1 MADTAGALLAASAG
15 RAARSDARLVLAHL
29 LKTTK
34 ERLIMHPELE
44 VAPEVKATYLE
55 ALEKI
60 SRGCPIAYVT
70 GVREFYGRPFAVTPD
85 VLVPRPDTET
95 LVEEAIALIA
105 REGIE
110 NVLDLGTGSG
120 IIAVTIALEA
130 PSATVFATDES
141 PAALAVARGNAQRL
155 GARVSFFEGSW
166 FDALAQ
172 EGAPQSFN
180 LIVSNPPYIDPADSH
195 MAALSFEP
203 RGALTDEV
211 DGLQDLKAIIERA
224 PQHLAA
230 SGVLLLEHGYDQGEA
245 VRAMLSAA
253 GFEDVRTVQDLA
265 GNDRVSG
272 GRRRP

>member
-1 MADTAGALLAASAG
+1 MTDTVGTLLAAAAG
-15 RAARSDARLVLAHL
+15 RAPRSDARLVLAYL

-44 VAPEVKATYLE
+44 VAPEVKAAYLE

-60 SRGCPIAYVT
+60 SRGCPVAYVT

-95 LVEEAIALIA
+95 LVEEAIALIKH
-105 REGIE
+105 EGAKI
-110 NVLDLGTGSG
+110 VLDLGTGSG
-120 IIAVTIALEA
+120 IIAVTLALEA
-130 PSATVFATDES
+130 PETTVTATDES

-211 DGLQDLKAIIERA
+211 DGLQDLRAIIERA

-230 SGVLLLEHGYDQGEA
+230 GGVLLLEHGYDQGEA

>member
-1 MADTAGALLAASAG
+1 MTDTVGTLLAAAAG
-15 RAARSDARLVLAHL
+15 RAPRSDARLVLAYL

-44 VAPEVKATYLE
+44 VAPEVKAAYLE

-60 SRGCPIAYVT
+60 SRGCPVAYVT

-95 LVEEAIALIA
+95 LVEEAIALIK
-105 REGIE
+105 REGAKS
-110 NVLDLGTGSG
+110 VLDLGTGSG
-120 IIAVTIALEA
+120 IIAVTLALEA

-230 SGVLLLEHGYDQGEA
+230 GGVLLLEHGYDQGEA

>member
-1 MADTAGALLAASAG
+1 MTDTVGTLLAAAAG
-15 RAARSDARLVLAHL
+15 RAPRSDARLVLAHL

-44 VAPEVKATYLE
+44 VAPEVKAAYLE

-60 SRGCPIAYVT
+60 SRGCPVAYVT

-95 LVEEAIALIA
+95 LVEEAIALIKH
-105 REGIE
+105 EGAKI
-110 NVLDLGTGSG
+110 VLDLGTGSG
-120 IIAVTIALEA
+120 IIAVTLALEA
-130 PSATVFATDES
+130 PETTVTATDES

-211 DGLQDLKAIIERA
+211 DGLQDLRAIIERA

-230 SGVLLLEHGYDQGEA
+230 GGVLLLEHGYDQGEA

>member
-1 MADTAGALLAASAG
+1 M
-15 RAARSDARLVLAHL
+15 
-29 LKTTK
+29 
-34 ERLIMHPELE
+34 
-44 VAPEVKATYLE
+44 
-55 ALEKI
+55 
-60 SRGCPIAYVT
+60 
-70 GVREFYGRPFAVTPD
+70 REFYGRPFAVTPD

-95 LVEEAIALIA
+95 LVEEAIALIK
-105 REGIE
+105 REGAKS
-110 NVLDLGTGSG
+110 VLDLGTGSG
-120 IIAVTIALEA
+120 IIAVTLALEA
-130 PSATVFATDES
+130 PETTVTATDES

-155 GARVSFFEGSW
+155 SARVSFFEGSW

-230 SGVLLLEHGYDQGEA
+230 GGVLLLEHGYDQGEA

>member
-1 MADTAGALLAASAG
+1 MIDTVGTLLAAAAG
-15 RAARSDARLVLAHL
+15 RAPRSDARLVLAHL

-44 VAPEVKATYLE
+44 VAPEVKAAYLE

-60 SRGCPIAYVT
+60 SRGCPVAYVT

-95 LVEEAIALIA
+95 LVEEAIALIKH
-105 REGIE
+105 EGAKS
-110 NVLDLGTGSG
+110 VLDLGTGSG
-120 IIAVTIALEA
+120 IIAVTLALEA
-130 PSATVFATDES
+130 PETTVTATDES

-211 DGLQDLKAIIERA
+211 DGLQDLRAIIERA
-224 PQHLAA
+224 PQHLA
-230 SGVLLLEHGYDQGEA
+230 SGGVLLLEHGYDQGEA

>member
-1 MADTAGALLAASAG
+1 MTDTVGTLLAAAAG
-15 RAARSDARLVLAHL
+15 RAPRSDARLVLAYL

-44 VAPEVKATYLE
+44 VALEVKAAYLE

-60 SRGCPIAYVT
+60 SRGCPVAYVT

-155 GARVSFFEGSW
+155 GARVSFYEGSW

-172 EGAPQSFN
+172 ESAPQRFD

-230 SGVLLLEHGYDQGEA
+230 GGVLLLEHGYDQGEA

-265 GNDRVSG
+265 GNDRVSD

>member
-34 ERLIMHPELE
+34 EHLIMHPELE
-44 VAPEVKATYLE
+44 VAPEVKAAYLE

-60 SRGCPIAYVT
+60 SRGCPVAYVT

-105 REGIE
+105 REDIE

-230 SGVLLLEHGYDQGEA
+230 GGVLLLEHGYDQGEA

>member
-1 MADTAGALLAASAG
+1 MTDTVGTLLAAAAR
-15 RAARSDARLVLAHL
+15 RAPRSDARLVLAHL

-34 ERLIMHPELE
+34 ERLIMHPELK
-44 VAPEVKATYLE
+44 VAPEVKAAYLE

-60 SRGCPIAYVT
+60 SHGCPVAYVT

-95 LVEEAIALIA
+95 LVEEAIALIK
-105 REGIE
+105 REGAKS
-110 NVLDLGTGSG
+110 VLDLGTGSG
-120 IIAVTIALEA
+120 IIAVTLALEA
-130 PSATVFATDES
+130 PETTVTATDES

-230 SGVLLLEHGYDQGEA
+230 GGVLLLEHGYDQGEA

>member
-1 MADTAGALLAASAG
+1 MTDTVGTLLAAAAG
-15 RAARSDARLVLAHL
+15 RAPRSDARLVLAHL

-34 ERLIMHPELE
+34 ERLIMHPELK
-44 VAPEVKATYLE
+44 VAPEVKAAYLE

-60 SRGCPIAYVT
+60 SRGCPVAYVT

-95 LVEEAIALIA
+95 LIEEAIALIK
-105 REGIE
+105 REGAKS
-110 NVLDLGTGSG
+110 VLDLGTGSG
-120 IIAVTIALEA
+120 IIAVTLALEA
-130 PSATVFATDES
+130 PETTVTATDES

-166 FDALAQ
+166 FDALTQ

-230 SGVLLLEHGYDQGEA
+230 GGVLLLEHGYDQGEA

>member
-1 MADTAGALLAASAG
+1 MTDTVGTLLAAAAG
-15 RAARSDARLVLAHL
+15 RAPRSDARRVLAHL

-44 VAPEVKATYLE
+44 VAPEVKAAYLE

-60 SRGCPIAYVT
+60 SRGCPVAYVT

-95 LVEEAIALIA
+95 LVEEAIALIKH
-105 REGIE
+105 EGAKI
-110 NVLDLGTGSG
+110 VLDLGTGSG
-120 IIAVTIALEA
+120 IIAVTLALEA
-130 PSATVFATDES
+130 PETTVTATDES

-211 DGLQDLKAIIERA
+211 DGLQDLRAIIERA

-230 SGVLLLEHGYDQGEA
+230 GGVLLLEHGYDQGEA

>member
-1 MADTAGALLAASAG
+1 MTDTVGTLLAAAAG
-15 RAARSDARLVLAHL
+15 RAPRSDARLVLAYL

-44 VAPEVKATYLE
+44 VAPEVKAAYLE

-60 SRGCPIAYVT
+60 SRGCPVAYVT

-120 IIAVTIALEA
+120 IIAVTLALEA

-230 SGVLLLEHGYDQGEA
+230 GGVLLLEHGYDQGEA

>member
-1 MADTAGALLAASAG
+1 MTDTVGTLLAAAVG
-15 RAARSDARLVLAHL
+15 RAPRSDARLVLAHL

-44 VAPEVKATYLE
+44 VAPEVKAAYLE

-60 SRGCPIAYVT
+60 SRGCPVAYVT

-95 LVEEAIALIA
+95 LVEEAIALIK
-105 REGIE
+105 REGAKSA
-110 NVLDLGTGSG
+110 LDLGTGSG
-120 IIAVTIALEA
+120 IIAVTLALEA
-130 PSATVFATDES
+130 PETTVTATDES

-230 SGVLLLEHGYDQGEA
+230 GGVLLLEHGYDQGEA

>member
-1 MADTAGALLAASAG
+1 MTDTVGTLLAAAAG
-15 RAARSDARLVLAHL
+15 RAPRSDARLVLAHL

-44 VAPEVKATYLE
+44 VAPEVKAAYLE

-60 SRGCPIAYVT
+60 SRGCPVAYVT

-95 LVEEAIALIA
+95 LVEEAIALIKH
-105 REGIE
+105 EGAKS
-110 NVLDLGTGSG
+110 VLDLGTGSG
-120 IIAVTIALEA
+120 IIAVTLALEV
-130 PSATVFATDES
+130 PETTVTATDES

-211 DGLQDLKAIIERA
+211 DGLQDLRVIIERA

-230 SGVLLLEHGYDQGEA
+230 GGVLLLEHGYDQGEA

>member
-1 MADTAGALLAASAG
+1 MTDTVGTLLAAAAR
-15 RAARSDARLVLAHL
+15 RAPRSDARLVLAHL

-44 VAPEVKATYLE
+44 VAPEVKAAYLE

-60 SRGCPIAYVT
+60 SRGCPVAYVT

-95 LVEEAIALIA
+95 LVEEAIALIK
-105 REGIE
+105 REGAKS
-110 NVLDLGTGSG
+110 VLDLGTGSG
-120 IIAVTIALEA
+120 IIAVTLALEA
-130 PSATVFATDES
+130 PETTVTATDES

-211 DGLQDLKAIIERA
+211 DGLQDLKAIIERG

-230 SGVLLLEHGYDQGEA
+230 GGVLLLEHGYDQGEA